1 MTLVSWG
8 LKQLLG
14 TQKMIT
20 MQAFVLNKQENGW
33 AQGGGAK
40 QEQGEWGWVWVLV
53 SPTSFRLP
61 CLSHVKTSK

>member
-8 LKQLLG
+8 LRQLLG

-40 QEQGEWGWVWVLV
+40 REQGEWGVGVGVGVSHQFQVTLLV
-53 SPTSFRLP
+53 P
-61 CLSHVKTSK
+61 CQN